1 MKMNSCSL
9 ILIMI
14 MNLGKGKEGDVLTN
28 AIHKDDAEVA
38 GKIRSPDA
46 DGL

>member
-1 MKMNSCSL
+1 MKMNPSSL

-14 MNLGKGKEGDVLTN
+14 MTLGKGKEGDVLTN